1 MLAELR
7 SLADRN
13 KVLAPMIGLGYYGTF
28 TPPVILRNVMENP
41 AWYTAYTPYQ
51 PEISQ
56 GRLEAL
62 LNFQTMVAELTGLPT
77 SGASLLDEG
86 TAAAEA
92 MALARRVGKVKNGVF
107 LIDADTLPQTIA
119 VIQTRAEPTGVEVV
133 VADLSDG
140 IPAEIAERGVFGVLL
155 QYPGASGAVRAIEP
169 VIEQAHELGAIVTVA
184 ADLLA
189 LTLLTSPG
197 ALGADIAVGTTQR
210 FGVPMGFG
218 GPHAGFMAVREKF
231 ARSLPGRL
239 VGVSVDADGNKAY
252 RLALQTREQHIR
264 REKATSN
271 ICTAQVLL
279 AVMAGMYAVYHG
291 PDGLRTIARRT
302 HRYATILAE
311 GLRAAGVDV
320 VHGDFFDTLT
330 VKAPGNAAE
339 VVAEARERGVNL
351 RRVDAD
357 HVSIACDE
365 TTTRSQLS
373 AVWAAFGADADIEAL
388 DGSAADALP
397 EGLLRS
403 DDILTHPVFHQHRS
417 ETAML
422 RYLRKLA
429 DRDYALDRGMIP
441 LGSCTMKLNATAEM
455 ESITWPEFGALHP
468 FAPAEQAQGFL
479 TLIRELEER
488 LAEVTGY
495 DAVSI
500 QPNAGSQGEFAGLLA
515 VRAYHRANGDE
526 QRTVCLIPSS
536 AHGTNAASAVMAGM
550 KVVVVK
556 TADDGEVDIADLRA
570 KIEQYRDELAV
581 LMITYPS
588 THGVFEE
595 HVADICGEVHD
606 AGGQVYVDGANLN
619 ALVGLAKPG
628 KFGGDVSHLNLHK
641 TFCIPHGGGGPGV
654 GPVGVRAHL
663 APYLPNHPLQPA
675 AGPETGVG
683 PISAAPWGSAGILPI
698 SWAYVRLMGG
708 EGLKRATQVAVLA
721 ANYIA
726 KRLEPHF
733 PILYNGPAGLVAHEC
748 IVDLRPISKATGVS
762 IDDVAKRLIDYGFH
776 SPTMSFP
783 VAGTLMIEPTESED
797 LAELDRFCDTMIAIR
812 AEIEKVASGSGAR
825 TTTRSPTPRT
835 PPPRSAATGTTAT
848 AVRRPSSRPVSP
860 PRTSTGRRSA
870 VSTVPSATATW
881 SAPARL
887 WRSTTTDA
895 QGLRLICVGAGAGIS
910 PGRPL
915 LRTAGSLTPPSGG
928 FHHAAR
934 RRRPVRGDDLPVG
947 QQLAGVL
954 EEQDAVAQEA
964 PALFRVVSRQAG
976 RLPVGESAVGQG
988 GWCWHMDGFFR
999 CVESSVLRLD
1009 ERFKA
1014 APVSVGPV
1022 PVLPYG
1028 GDSAGISRQLPY
1040 SSHDA
1045 SPARTVHRNCT
1056 VPSGGSGWP
1065 GRASPSG

>member
-1 MLAELR
+1 MTAHRTPLSELEQAIPFEQRHIGPDQEARAKMLAHVGYGSLDELTAAAVPDVIKNADALDLPGARTEAEVLAELR

-13 KVLAPMIGLGYYGTF
+13 QVLDPMIGLGYYGTF

-92 MALARRVGKVKNGVF
+92 MTLSRRMGKNKKGLF
-107 LIDADTLPQTIA
+107 LIDADALPQTIA
-119 VIQTRAEPTGVEVV
+119 VIETRAEPTGVEVV
-133 VADLSDG
+133 VADLSGG
-140 IPAEIAERGVFGVLL
+140 IPAEIAEREINGVLV
-155 QYPGASGAVRAIEP
+155 QYPGASGAVRDLKALID
-169 VIEQAHELGAIVTVA
+169 QAHGLGALVTVA

-189 LTLLTSPG
+189 LTLLKSPG
-197 ALGADIAVGTTQR
+197 ELGADIAVGTTQR

-218 GPHAGFMAVREKF
+218 GPHAGYMAVHEKF

-291 PDGLRTIARRT
+291 PEGLRAIARRT
-302 HRYATILAE
+302 HRYAAII
-311 GLRAAGVDV
+311 AAGLEAGGVEV
-320 VHGDFFDTLT
+320 VHGAYFDTLT
-330 VKAPGNAAE
+330 VRVRGKAAE
-339 VVAEARERGVNL
+339 VVAAARDHGVNL
-351 RRVDAD
+351 HLVDAD
-357 HVSIACDE
+357 RVALSCDE
-365 TTTRSQLS
+365 TTARAQVA
-373 AVWAAFGADADIEAL
+373 AVWAAFGVDGDIESIDATVE
-388 DGSAADALP
+388 DALP
-397 EGLLRS
+397 TGLLRT
-403 DDILTHPVFHQHRS
+403 DDILTHPVFQRHRS

-422 RYLRKLA
+422 RYLRRLA

-441 LGSCTMKLNATAEM
+441 LGSCTMKLNATTEM
-455 ESITWPEFGALHP
+455 EPVTWPEFGQLHP
-468 FAPAEQAQGFL
+468 FAPAEQAQGYL

-495 DAVSI
+495 DKVSL
-500 QPNAGSQGEFAGLLA
+500 QPNAGSQGELAGLLA
-515 VRAYHRANGDE
+515 VRGYHRGNGDE

-556 TADDGEVDIADLRA
+556 TAEDGEIDVEDLRA
-570 KIEQYRDELAV
+570 KIEQYRDELSV

-595 HVADICGEVHD
+595 HVADICAQVHE

-628 KFGGDVSHLNLHK
+628 HFGGDVSHLNLHK

-654 GPVGVRAHL
+654 GPVAVRSHL

-683 PISAAPWGSAGILPI
+683 PVSAAPWGSAGILPI

-708 EGLKRATQVAVLA
+708 EGLKRATQVAVLS
-721 ANYIA
+721 ANYVA
-726 KRLEPHF
+726 KRLEPHY
-733 PILYNGPAGLVAHEC
+733 PVLYNGPGGLVAHEC
-748 IVDLRPISKATGVS
+748 IIDLRPLTKATGVTV
-762 IDDVAKRLIDYGFH
+762 DDVAKRLIDYGFH
-776 SPTMSFP
+776 APTMSFP

-797 LAELDRFCDTMIAIR
+797 LIELDRFCDAMIAIR
-812 AEIEKVASGSGAR
+812 AEIEKV
-825 TTTRSPTPRT
+825 
-835 PPPRSAATGTTAT
+835 
-848 AVRRPSSRPVSP
+848 
-860 PRTSTGRRSA
+860 
-870 VSTVPSATATW
+870 
-881 SAPARL
+881 
-887 WRSTTTDA
+887 
-895 QGLRLICVGAGAGIS
+895 GAGAW
-910 PGRPL
+910 PADDNPL
-915 LRTAGSLTPPSGG
+915 AGAPHTASALGG
-928 FHHAAR
+928 EWAHAYSREEAVFPAGVSAADKYWP
-934 RRRPVRGDDLPVG
+934 PVRRIDQAFGDRNLVCSCPP
-947 QQLAGVL
+947 L
-954 EEQDAVAQEA
+954 DAYE
-964 PALFRVVSRQAG
+964 
-976 RLPVGESAVGQG
+976 
-988 GWCWHMDGFFR
+988 D
-999 CVESSVLRLD
+999 
-1009 ERFKA
+1009 
-1014 APVSVGPV
+1014 
-1022 PVLPYG
+1022 
-1028 GDSAGISRQLPY
+1028 
-1040 SSHDA
+1040 
-1045 SPARTVHRNCT
+1045 
-1056 VPSGGSGWP
+1056 
-1065 GRASPSG
+1065 